1 MKKLSVLLAVFFL
14 FSLGVLGAQ
23 GKKVVAYTAHEDAI
37 INGMVPRFK
46 AETGYDLEF
55 VKLGSGDVI
64 NRVKAEAG
72 NPQCD
77 VIWSIGGEQL
87 EAENALLAAY
97 IPKDWSKIASVFKV
111 GTKWLPYTGI
121 MNVLIVN
128 TKLVPESQMPKSWAE
143 LADPKWK
150 GKISSAT
157 PDKSGSAYMQL
168 NNVLLAFK
176 DKGWDTYKSLFGNFF
191 IATSSGAV
199 PKYVNDG
206 EASIGIT
213 LEDNAFRYVQ
223 GGGPV
228 KIVYPSEGV
237 IAAADGIA
245 MVKGAPHPDAAKIF
259 IDWCLSKPTQ
269 DYLVS
274 QMFRRP
280 VRTDGSN
287 PPGLPP
293 LSQIKTLPYDFG
305 VAAKNKDAYVKKASD
320 IRMDLGL

>member
-1 MKKLSVLLAVFFL
+1 MKKLSVFLVIFLLS
-14 FSLGVLGAQ
+14 SLAMAGAQ
-23 GKKVVAYTAHEDAI
+23 AKKVVAYTAHEDAI
-37 INGMVPRFK
+37 IAEMVPAFK
-46 AETGYDLEF
+46 AATGYDLEF

-64 NRVKAEAG
+64 KRVKAEAA

-87 EAENALLAAY
+87 EADSALLEKY
-97 IPKDWSKIASVFKV
+97 VPKEWSKIDPVFKV
-111 GTKWLPYTGI
+111 GTNWLPYTGI
-121 MNVLIVN
+121 MNVFIVN
-128 TKLVPESQMPKSWAE
+128 TNLVPEAQMPRSWAD
-143 LADPKWK
+143 LANAKWK

-168 NNVLLAFK
+168 NNVLLAFPA
-176 DKGWDTYKSLFGNFF
+176 KGWDMYKGIFANFF
-191 IATSSGAV
+191 VATSSGAV

-228 KIVYPSEGV
+228 KIVYPAEGV

-245 MVKGAPHPDAAKIF
+245 LVKGAPHPDAAKVF
-259 IDWCLSKPTQ
+259 IDWCLSKGAQ
-269 DYLVS
+269 DILVAK
-274 QMFRRP
+274 MFRRP
-280 VRTDGSN
+280 VRIDGSN

-293 LSQIKTLPYDFG
+293 LSKIKTLAYDFG
-305 VAAKNKDAYVKKASD
+305 VAAKNKDAYVKQSSD